1 MHDLGFG
8 GGGGVTV
15 EVHAK
20 VKTTR
25 QSKNII
31 GSHKEEYNFITLN
44 GQAHTQHKY
53 FIIVS

>member
-1 MHDLGFG
+1 M
-8 GGGGVTV
+8 TV